1 MVRKERALQ
10 GPSESLW
17 KWVPNQVSHWP
28 YRQERGDCSDF
39 CVPVW
44 AVFSLPRVS
53 ASPTQPVLHRSL
65 LVKRRF
71 NRSPFLVHISL
82 DLLTISPAV
91 FSWRIACPQASMLFQ
106 LDYLQKMA
114 RAMPGILNC
123 FSTLPLL
130 SRYFAI
136 QSQQLKKKKK
146 LEEV

>member
-1 MVRKERALQ
+1 MVRKETALQ

-17 KWVPNQVSHWP
+17 KRVPNQVSHWP

-136 QSQQLKKKKK
+136 QSQQLQKKKS
-146 LEEV
+146 